1 MVKKPSYPR
10 KGAPPPI
17 KKKAGLTSD
26 EDGAQKD
33 KATGRGLQKKMEN
46 GPRKGVEESKIIWA
60 HLNLRD
66 DNAIHL
72 GGSPP
77 LTASVSQVLR
87 EVCNEQF
94 LRWPTQMKS
103 NPATRDKTRYC

>member
-17 KKKAGLTSD
+17 KKKVGQTSG

-33 KATGRGLQKKMEN
+33 KAIGRGLQRKMEK
-46 GPRKGVEESKIIWA
+46 GPRKGVEASKIVWA
-60 HLNLRD
+60 HLNSRD
-66 DNAIHL
+66 DNVIHL

-77 LTASVSQVLR
+77 
-87 EVCNEQF
+87 
-94 LRWPTQMKS
+94 
-103 NPATRDKTRYC
+103 